1 MINAAEIKKLTKEK
15 QDIII
20 DDFIFM
26 LETMMLNS
34 AFTTSLGITVS
45 LKSFQFPEYLIPCL
59 ESKLIDSGYK
69 TKIIYDDI
77 LSISRK

>member
-1 MINAAEIKKLTKEK
+1 MINAEEIKKLTKEK

-26 LETMMLNS
+26 LETMILNS
-34 AFTTSLGITVS
+34 TFTLLGITVS

-77 LSISRK
+77 LSVSRK